1 VKNREAITALHR
13 AGILFAVTGADQPED
28 PTGPPPNL
36 PFLEILTE
44 FTNKLLKQDKR
55 VVLTFLD
62 RRITTGM
69 PSSRGEDWQPLLLYR
84 NSLLHGESDALPVT
98 SKRAYGRKR
107 KDPESDHEQ
116 DEVLSDQE
124 FPGNLYG

>member
-1 VKNREAITALHR
+1 
-13 AGILFAVTGADQPED
+13 
-28 PTGPPPNL
+28 
-36 PFLEILTE
+36 
-44 FTNKLLKQDKR
+44 
-55 VVLTFLD
+55 
-62 RRITTGM
+62 M

-84 NSLLHGESDALPVT
+84 NSLLHGESDTLPVT